1 MRIAYIATGA
11 AGMYCGTCLHDN
23 TLASALIKKGHQV
36 ALIPTYTPIRT
47 DEEDVSMD
55 QIFYGGINVYLQQ
68 KSNFFR
74 QTHKL
79 LDRMLDSP
87 TLLNRL
93 ANLSS
98 STDAR
103 DLGELTVSVMKGS
116 DGNQKK
122 ELEKLV
128 DWLQSEYHPELIHL
142 NNCMFVGMV
151 PELKKR
157 LNVPVVCSLTGED
170 LFLEDLKEPY
180 KNEAMK
186 LLQQH
191 AQEVDGFIAPSSY
204 YAQFMTEYLNV
215 PKEKM
220 RVVPLGLNLKGH
232 GEGHFDPTQDPFVIG
247 YLARICP
254 EKGFH
259 VAAEAFQILAK
270 KYGTDKI
277 RFHSAGYL
285 SKKDLEFFQKTVK
298 QINDSGFGDAF
309 EYWGEV
315 DRNKKIELLNSIH
328 VLSVPAPYKEPKGLY
343 ILEALAN
350 GVPVVQPPHGSFP
363 ELIRA
368 TGGGILSKSAAAEDI
383 ASTIESLILDRL
395 KIEELGHRGKV
406 VVHHEFGDDLM
417 ADATL
422 EFYRRF
428 LKEKP

>member
-23 TLASALIKKGHQV
+23 TLAAALIKKGHQV
-36 ALIPTYTPIRT
+36 ALVPTYTPIRT
-47 DEEDVSMD
+47 DEDDVSMD

-74 QTHKL
+74 NTHKL

-142 NNCMFVGMV
+142 NNCMFVGMA
-151 PELKKR
+151 PELKRR
-157 LNVPVVCSLTGED
+157 LKVPVVCSLTGED

-191 AQEVDGFIAPSSY
+191 AQEVDAFIAPSSY
-204 YAQFMTEYLNV
+204 YGQFMTDYLNV

-220 RVVPLGLNLKGH
+220 HVVALGLNLKGH
-232 GEGHFDPTQDPFVIG
+232 GEGNFDTHQDPFILG

-259 VAAEAFQILAK
+259 VAAESFQILAK
-270 KYGTDKI
+270 KYGPDKI

-285 SKKDLEFFQKTVK
+285 SKKDLDFFQKTVK
-298 QINDSGFGDAF
+298 QINDSGFADAF

-315 DRNKKIELLNSIH
+315 DRSKKIEFLNSIH

-350 GVPVVQPPHGSFP
+350 GVPVVEPPHGSFP
-363 ELIRA
+363 ELIRG
-368 TGGGILSKSAAAEDI
+368 TGGGILAKSGSAEDI
-383 ASTIESLILDRL
+383 ANAIESFMQDRM

-406 VVHHEFGDDLM
+406 VVHADFGDDLM

-422 EFYRRF
+422 EVYRKF
-428 LKEKP
+428 L

>member
-23 TLASALIKKGHQV
+23 TLAAALIRKNHKV
-36 ALIPTYTPIRT
+36 ALVPTYTPIRT
-47 DEEDVSMD
+47 DENDVSMD

-74 QTHKL
+74 HTHKL

-87 TLLNRL
+87 VLLNRL

-103 DLGELTVSVMKGS
+103 DLGELTVSVMRGS

-122 ELEKLV
+122 ELQKLV
-128 DWLQSEYHPELIHL
+128 DWLEAEYKPEIIHL

-151 PELKKR
+151 PEIKKR

-180 KNEAMK
+180 KTEAMQ
-186 LLQQH
+186 LLQQRS
-191 AQEVDGFIAPSSY
+191 QEVDGFIAPSSY
-204 YAQFMTEYLNV
+204 YAKFMADYLKV

-220 RVVPLGLNLKGH
+220 HVVLLGLNLKGH
-232 GEGHFDPTQDPFVIG
+232 GEGNFNPNQNPFVLG

-259 VAAEAFQILAK
+259 VAAEVFQILAK
-270 KYGTDKI
+270 KYGADKI

-285 SKKDLEFFQKTVK
+285 SKKDLAFFQKAVK
-298 QINDSGFGDAF
+298 QINDSGFGDSF

-315 DRNKKIELLNSIH
+315 DRNKKIEFLNNIH

-368 TGGGILSKSAAAEDI
+368 TGGGILAKSAAAEDI
-383 ASTIESLILDRL
+383 ATGIESFINDRM

-406 VVHHEFGDDLM
+406 VVHAEFGDDLM
-417 ADATL
+417 ADKTL
-422 EFYRRF
+422 DIYRKF
-428 LKEKP
+428 LKT